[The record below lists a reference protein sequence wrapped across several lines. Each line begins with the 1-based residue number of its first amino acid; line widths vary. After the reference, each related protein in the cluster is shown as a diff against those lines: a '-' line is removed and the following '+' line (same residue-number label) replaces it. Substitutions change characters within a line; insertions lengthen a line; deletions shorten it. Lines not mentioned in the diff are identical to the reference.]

1 MLYFAIFTHAYYADI
16 HHNRVPFQEYL
27 ACGILCSFERLPT
40 EQLPPLWL
48 VYSNTPSD
56 SGAVHSPVKQRWL
69 AGDSDIRRDM
79 ALIASLA
86 EQGRCATYLP
96 CLSLHSSEA

>member
-1 MLYFAIFTHAYYADI
+1 MVC
-16 HHNRVPFQEYL
+16 R
-27 ACGILCSFERLPT
+27 FERLPV

-69 AGDSDIRRDM
+69 AGDADIRRDM
-79 ALIASLA
+79 ALVASLA
-86 EQGRCATYLP
+86 DHGRFIIYLL
-96 CLSLHSSEA
+96 CLHISKYMYI